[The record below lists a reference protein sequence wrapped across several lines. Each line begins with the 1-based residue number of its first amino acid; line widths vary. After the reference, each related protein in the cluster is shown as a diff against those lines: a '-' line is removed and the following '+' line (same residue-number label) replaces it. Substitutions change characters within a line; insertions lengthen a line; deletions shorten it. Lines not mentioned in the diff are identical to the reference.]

1 MTLDTN
7 NNEVFGFFLVVE
19 SQDNLDNINV
29 RIGAVDHM
37 NSFSLGWVAFV
48 QYERT
53 FWPGKG
59 ISLSRSRIHDHIISL
74 RFLGIILRVLR
85 LEVSV

>member
-1 MTLDTN
+1 M
-7 NNEVFGFFLVVE
+7 
-19 SQDNLDNINV
+19 

-59 ISLSRSRIHDHIISL
+59 ISLCMD
-74 RFLGIILRVLR
+74 FLNHREGGKVFYFFRQY
-85 LEVSV
+85 SVQ